1 MKRNVQIASVIAV
14 TSLMLCSTATAEE
27 TRADKVCS
35 FRPSVLLGDSGAT
48 AVAGSGA
55 VVAGAGI
62 GAKAAGFYTL
72 THAATG
78 ATMLGSTAGGAS
90 AAGTVGIMGGTGA
103 GIGSI
108 VAFVT
113 APATII
119 AAAVTAVAV
128 ACYEGACYFA
138 DERITEFDEV
148 LAMMQNISENS
159 DPERFI
165 TLYDEENSAWMIRVL
180 GADGFES
187 YKVENLYVVN
197 GVLMHRDWFKNT
209 TIGNLNFILPASST
223 NTVEETVVPQ
233 Q

>member
-1 MKRNVQIASVIAV
+1 MKKIKV
-14 TSLMLCSTATAEE
+14 ATLALLLATTQVSAEE

-103 GIGSI
+103 GIGGI

-128 ACYEGACYFA
+128 AGYEGACYFA
-138 DERITEFDEV
+138 DERITEYDEV
-148 LAMMQNISENS
+148 LAMMQSISENS
-159 DPERFI
+159 DPERFT
-165 TLYDEENSAWMIRVL
+165 TLYDAPTESWIIRVL
-180 GADGFES
+180 GADGFEE
-187 YKVENLYVVN
+187 YNVENLYVVN
-197 GVLMHRDWFKNT
+197 GTLMHRDWFKNT
-209 TIGNLNFILPASST
+209 TIGNLNFIMPTASSAEAT
-223 NTVEETVVPQ
+223 PATE
-233 Q
+233 

>member
-1 MKRNVQIASVIAV
+1 MKSIRV
-14 TSLMLCSTATAEE
+14 TTLALILATTQVSAEE

-103 GIGSI
+103 GIGSV

-128 ACYEGACYFA
+128 AGYEGACYFA

-148 LAMMQNISENS
+148 LAMMQSISENS
-159 DPERFI
+159 D
-165 TLYDEENSAWMIRVL
+165 
-180 GADGFES
+180 
-187 YKVENLYVVN
+187 VEC
-197 GVLMHRDWFKNT
+197 H
-209 TIGNLNFILPASST
+209 
-223 NTVEETVVPQ
+223 
-233 Q
+233 